1 MLTRYRNSNDLQ
13 RFTPFSL
20 FDWESPWKTFGS
32 LRQDLDR
39 LFGAYER
46 SLPDPNSNGPD
57 SYQIRDTGNELVITV
72 DLPGVSKNDVELSIS
87 GDNLF
92 VRASRTATVPE
103 GYTTHRRERASYK
116 FEHAWRLPLPVDAQ
130 KVEAKMA
137 EGVLTVTLPKSPD
150 SQPKQIT
157 VKAE

>member
-1 MLTRYRNSNDLQ
+1 MLTRYRNTNDLQ

-20 FDWESPWKTFGS
+20 LDWESPWQTFGS

-46 SLPDPNSNGPD
+46 SIADPYSNGQD
-57 SYQIRDTGNELVITV
+57 ASEVRDTGNDLVITV
-72 DLPGVSKNDVELSIS
+72 DLPGVSNKDLELSIS

-92 VRASRTATVPE
+92 VRASRTATAPE

-116 FEHAWRLPLPVDAQ
+116 FEHAWRLPVPVDGQRA
-130 KVEAKMA
+130 EAKLA
-137 EGVLTVTLPKSPD
+137 EGVLTVTLPKSPNA
-150 SQPKQIT
+150 QPKQIT
-157 VKAE
+157 VKAG